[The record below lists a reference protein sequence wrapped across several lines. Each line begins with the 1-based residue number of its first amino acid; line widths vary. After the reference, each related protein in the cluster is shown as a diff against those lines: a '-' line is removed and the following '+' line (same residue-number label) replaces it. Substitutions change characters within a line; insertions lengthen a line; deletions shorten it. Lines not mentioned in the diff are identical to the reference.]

1 LIEGCIT
8 YWFSSIPSAIV
19 SYIPAQV
26 NTTILIQC
34 VFYEVQGAFQ
44 LKMHQNEFFSDFYF
58 WYKHIKTIEKHWF
71 VFFLG
76 ENKFE
81 KQVQPQKQTP
91 PRTWKESKRL
101 AIYPRT
107 TKRYKN
113 YKFLANLEIMELP
126 CKSEITNYLWVVVIC
141 ITELKKKKTLLSGLA
156 TWCSLAYFF
165 FCP

>member
-1 LIEGCIT
+1 MNFFQIFIFDISTSKPLK
-8 YWFSSIPSAIV
+8 SID
-19 SYIPAQV
+19 
-26 NTTILIQC
+26 L
-34 VFYEVQGAFQ
+34 
-44 LKMHQNEFFSDFYF
+44 
-58 WYKHIKTIEKHWF
+58 
-71 VFFLG
+71 FFLG

-126 CKSEITNYLWVVVIC
+126 CKSEITNYL
-141 ITELKKKKTLLSGLA
+141 
-156 TWCSLAYFF
+156 
-165 FCP
+165 